1 MTSILLAALIASSGV
16 SRAADRARET
26 APAALPEQPGADL
39 SDAELRH
46 EIDGYLGTIDTPI
59 PAAHWKALGPR
70 AAPILAALISDA
82 GQFPTRRAKAVDG
95 LAAVG
100 GAEAPALFGKLARSE
115 EEPLVLRLAA
125 LRGLGVV
132 VPARHLGAALR
143 PVLEGAK
150 EPAVRAGAAEVLV
163 QRAGS
168 CAAVHAQ
175 LARETDEVRG
185 MYHRSLAGCAAR
197 AKVAADAKAKGDQR

>member
-82 GQFPTRRAKAVDG
+82 GQFPTRGERKFRF
-95 LAAVG
+95 
-100 GAEAPALFGKLARSE
+100 E
-115 EEPLVLRLAA
+115 LVLS
-125 LRGLGVV
+125 GDDQGVREIHR
-132 VPARHLGAALR
+132 RHTH
-143 PVLEGAK
+143 P
-150 EPAVRAGAAEVLV
+150 
-163 QRAGS
+163 
-168 CAAVHAQ
+168 H
-175 LARETDEVRG
+175 
-185 MYHRSLAGCAAR
+185 
-197 AKVAADAKAKGDQR
+197 